1 MKDFSSS
8 DSLAVTK
15 AKIDSNII
23 TGTLDTL
30 NSGQFTKLG
39 NKKKG
44 YDVDEA
50 MKSSTDFQKRVL
62 NSVYAGK
69 GTIIDSSK

>member
-1 MKDFSSS
+1 MKDINAS
-8 DSLAVTK
+8 DGLAVTK
-15 AKIDSNII
+15 AKLDSNII

-30 NSGQFTKLG
+30 NSGQFNTSGKS
-39 NKKKG
+39 KKASAL
-44 YDVDEA
+44 DDA
-50 MKSSTDFQKRVL
+50 MKVSTDFQKRVL